1 MVTVKVAEILDN
13 YIRVNVGEKRFPII
27 IKKAEI
33 AIEKADQRTN
43 RFAVGDALDAMIVTL
58 EEKER
63 KVELSVK
70 KLEEKQQKE
79 TIAKFKNVDS
89 GASLADILGPALKAE
104 KKPKK
109 SKKE

>member
-1 MVTVKVAEILDN
+1 M
-13 YIRVNVGEKRFPII
+13 
-27 IKKAEI
+27 
-33 AIEKADQRTN
+33 
-43 RFAVGDALDAMIVTL
+43 GDALDAMIVTL

-63 KVELSVK
+63 KVELSFK

-109 SKKE
+109 SKKKE